1 MQLNRA
7 PLGARFVFE
16 RTDAP
21 RCNALPKANTAPG
34 VNVSLSILPVDMRSS
49 ALLPNAILTSV
60 PMKSLYEDLPSVE
73 IGGRRRVGRVLFGLL
88 VLISVLIGATAG
100 LLLVYTTD
108 LPQVDALESY
118 RPSSIT
124 ELYDDHDRV
133 IGSFAL
139 QRRVVAAY
147 DDFPPVLRDALVSIE
162 DKDFFS
168 HSGINFWRI
177 VGAAYR
183 DIESGGK
190 VQGASTLTMQLARN
204 LFLSPDR
211 RWQRKVQESML
222 AIQIERRFTKP
233 QIFTLYANQIFLG
246 HGVYGFESASEY
258 YFSKPAKQ
266 LTLDEAALLA
276 GLPKGPSVFSPI
288 THADRALKR
297 RNLVINAMLEDG
309 KITAAQAADARSAP
323 LVLHLAHDPNS
334 LAPYFVEEVRRYLE
348 SKYGSDQVHE
358 GGLKVYTSLDVDM
371 QKAANQAVLDGLAA
385 YERRHGWKGHLENVE
400 AEGGVIDKYSHPDW
414 DDEPE
419 VNGYV
424 HALVT
429 SAGIGIATLKF
440 GRYTSALGQADV
452 AWTQQKLPD
461 ILKTGDIC
469 YVKILS
475 LSTNGAAHVSLE
487 QDSGGQG
494 ALLAIDNITGGIKAL
509 VGGRDFNESKF
520 DRATQAL
527 RQVGSSFKPYVYTT
541 VIDGG
546 ASPDDTI
553 LDEPVSFETP
563 SGPYTPHNYD
573 EKFEGII
580 TLRRALAQSR
590 NIPALKL
597 ANKVGIRNV
606 IDYAERFGITSKL
619 PPYLPVALGSAE
631 ITLLEQTAAYSVF
644 PNDGVRVTPRYITRV
659 TDYEGRVLEEDFP
672 EVRDVSQRAHRP
684 HYDFDAARGG
694 VARHRHRR
702 GEIAFS
708 GRRQNGHNER
718 LHRCMVRG
726 IHAHHQLWRL
736 GRLRR
741 KEITGSERNRRTRGA
756 ADLDGI
762 HDRGNGRKRSRRFPT
777 PAQHFALRSTKSR
790 HTRRRSR
797 RRRSALSQTAL

>member
-1 MQLNRA
+1 
-7 PLGARFVFE
+7 
-16 RTDAP
+16 
-21 RCNALPKANTAPG
+21 
-34 VNVSLSILPVDMRSS
+34 
-49 ALLPNAILTSV
+49 
-60 PMKSLYEDLPSVE
+60 
-73 IGGRRRVGRVLFGLL
+73 VL
-88 VLISVLIGATAG
+88 VGATAG

-108 LPQVDALESY
+108 LPQVDALEAY

-124 ELYDDHDRV
+124 ELYDDHGRV

-139 QRRVVAAY
+139 QRRVVVGY

-162 DKDFFS
+162 DKDFYK

-183 DIESGGK
+183 DVESGGR

-211 RWQRKVQESML
+211 AFHRKVQETML

-233 QIFTLYANQIFLG
+233 QIFTLYANQIALG
-246 HGVYGFESASEY
+246 HGVFGFEAASEF

-266 LTLDEAALLA
+266 LTLEEAALLA
-276 GLPKGPSVFSPI
+276 GLPKGPSLYSPI
-288 THADRALKR
+288 NHPDRAQKR

-334 LAPYFVEEVRRYLE
+334 LAPYFVEEIRRYLE
-348 SKYGSDQVHE
+348 NKYGADQVHE
-358 GGLKVYTSLDVDM
+358 GGLKVYTTLDVDL

-385 YERRHGWKGHLENVE
+385 YERRHGWKGHLENVV
-400 AEGGVIDKYSHPDW
+400 AEGLVLDKYVHPDW

-429 SAGIGIATLKF
+429 FAGTGIATLKF
-440 GRYTSALGQADV
+440 GRYTAAVGQPEV
-452 AWTQQKLPD
+452 AWTQQKLAN

-475 LSTNGAAHVSLE
+475 LGANGAAHVSLE
-487 QDSGGQG
+487 QDSGAQG
-494 ALLAIDNITGGIKAL
+494 SLLAIDNATGGIKAM

-520 DRATQAL
+520 DRATQAM

-541 VIDGG
+541 VIDQG

-553 LDEPVSFETP
+553 LDEPVSFETL
-563 SGPYTPHNYD
+563 SGPYSPHNYD

-597 ANKVGIRNV
+597 ANKVGIKSV
-606 IDYAERFGITSKL
+606 IDYAGRFGITAKL
-619 PPYLPVALGSAE
+619 PPYLPVALGAAE
-631 ITLLEQTAAYSVF
+631 ITLMEQTSAYSVF
-644 PNDGVRVTPRYITRV
+644 PNDGVRVIPRYITRV

-672 EVRDVSQRAHRP
+672 DVKDVISERTARIMTSMLREVVLHGTGVAAAKLPFPVAGKTGTTNDFTDAWFMGFSPTMTCGVWVGYDEKKSLGAKETGAHAALPIWMNFMTVAMAGKDPGGFEPPPATP
-684 HYDFDAARGG
+684 HTVAQKVDTPDAAP
-694 VARHRHRR
+694 
-702 GEIAFS
+702 
-708 GRRQNGHNER
+708 
-718 LHRCMVRG
+718 
-726 IHAHHQLWRL
+726 
-736 GRLRR
+736 
-741 KEITGSERNRRTRGA
+741 A
-756 ADLDGI
+756 AEES
-762 HDRGNGRKRSRRFPT
+762 H
-777 PAQHFALRSTKSR
+777 
-790 HTRRRSR
+790 
-797 RRRSALSQTAL
+797 